1 MEPRR
6 TKKRPTSQDVADLA
20 GVSVTTVSF
29 VINEK
34 SGGNVRISEET
45 RRRVWEAVKVLNYR
59 PSSAA
64 RSLRTRR
71 SGLLALVLP
80 QLRTHYH
87 PLLAAAVQH
96 AAQEKGF
103 DIIIYTTQNDVQREE
118 ALLSTVL
125 SRGVDGA
132 IIHSLQQSSDYI
144 ETLVEA
150 GISVVIHGNS
160 PTHPFAD
167 NVMIDEV
174 KAVEEIVSHLIK
186 SGHVRVAT
194 IAGPGATYVGKLRK
208 EGYLNA
214 LRAHDIPVAD
224 ELIFEADSWTPGAGT
239 QGLHKLLGL
248 SEPPTA
254 VFAASD
260 PMAAEALLVALDTG
274 LSVPEDVAIAGIDD
288 TPEATMV
295 RPRLTTVHKDVNLM
309 GATATQLLMERIESG
324 DLLPARQIILS
335 HRIVRRES
343 A

>member
-34 SGGNVRISEET
+34 SGGKVRISEET
-45 RRRVWEAVKVLNYR
+45 RRRVWEAANVLNYR

-96 AAQEKGF
+96 AAQDKGF

-118 ALLSTVL
+118 DLLSTVL

-132 IIHSLQQSSDYI
+132 IIHSLQQTSDYI

-150 GISVVIHGNS
+150 GISVVIHGNC

-174 KAVEEIVSHLIK
+174 KAVEEIVSYLIK
-186 SGHVRVAT
+186 DGHVRIAT
-194 IAGPGATYVGKLRK
+194 IAGPGATYVGNLRK

-214 LRAHDIPVAD
+214 LRAHGIPVAD
-224 ELIFEADSWTPGAGT
+224 ELIVETDSWTPGAGT
-239 QGLHKLLGL
+239 QGMHKLLAL

-309 GATATQLLMERIESG
+309 GATATQLLMERIESK

-335 HRIVRRES
+335 HRIVCRES